1 MPYQRRAL
9 DRRILLISVMLLPP
23 CLTVSACGGG
33 GSSFVASVPPPP
45 ALPATPTPTP
55 TPTPRATIQVQT
67 SWLDSPATRVGGY
80 DAIGI
85 VNQAVNGSSSSRSM
99 APGEFRINTAQAG
112 QGIAYTLSA
121 PSAFLPTGLSTM
133 VLPVPQQSWD
143 FNVGGPNFR
152 YDNPYGDYIQFFGQ
166 NLKEYE
172 ILPDGTKTLRQN
184 YDFTLASFANG
195 IIDLPTGQ
203 RISESA
209 TYDLGLS
216 YVTMGEW
223 GWSAVSPGAA
233 PTPTGGSNS
242 IYFVYGDRTPSSGIP
257 VSGTATYDART
268 LTLWSH
274 GAVGIPFALTADFG
288 QRTMSTRIDQDYLYT
303 SQVDATTFGIHV
315 GGSAPFTND
324 GLFDIGLSGTANYS
338 ANNSPQ
344 TPPSQAV
351 TGAMNGAFFG
361 PHAEQVG
368 GTFSLQNSGGATLM
382 QDAFVGQQHH

>member
-45 ALPATPTPTP
+45 ALPVTPTP

-112 QGIAYTLSA
+112 EGIAYTLSA

-172 ILPDGTKTLRQN
+172 VLPDGTKTLRQN
-184 YDFTLASFANG
+184 YDYNLASFASLRSV
-195 IIDLPTGQ
+195 DPEFA
-203 RISESA
+203 RRH
-209 TYDLGLS
+209 
-216 YVTMGEW
+216 
-223 GWSAVSPGAA
+223 
-233 PTPTGGSNS
+233 
-242 IYFVYGDRTPSSGIP
+242 RT
-257 VSGTATYDART
+257 
-268 LTLWSH
+268 
-274 GAVGIPFALTADFG
+274 
-288 QRTMSTRIDQDYLYT
+288 
-303 SQVDATTFGIHV
+303 
-315 GGSAPFTND
+315 
-324 GLFDIGLSGTANYS
+324 
-338 ANNSPQ
+338 
-344 TPPSQAV
+344 
-351 TGAMNGAFFG
+351 
-361 PHAEQVG
+361 
-368 GTFSLQNSGGATLM
+368 
-382 QDAFVGQQHH
+382 